1 MQKTGAVEETHDA
14 DFDLLAAEFE
24 KQSRTTERLVADIAK
39 YSETVE
45 SVMAHQ
51 EDLLACFCEI
61 VDEREKDALV
71 LLERIRNTQRDLST
85 QTSDLHYSESLLKE
99 IIQINQTIAAKITK
113 RNHKLLDYDRHRHA
127 VEKSHSTANQRTRSL
142 GEERK
147 LAKSETSALDA
158 HGEYERY
165 NEMLKVDIPRY
176 LLLTGKLLQP
186 VISSLGRFQRAFYQ
200 QQWDIFSSIN
210 LGWQKGKCNKLS
222 CAEILSRH
230 EETMGSVMCQ
240 LEEIPMIQLA
250 GGRMRK
256 GLGKD
261 VKRPED
267 EGLTSRSPREV
278 PVRSLTPTWEKPPV
292 SATREAPSLAPT
304 VEKPPLEAVSKRR
317 VAGLAAHLDS
327 THITSTPTIP
337 KRSLAPPP
345 PLPSKKNLVTALYDF
360 SGCQQGDLSFVAGDL
375 IEIVKR
381 TETRD
386 DWWTGRLKGVTGVFP
401 ANYVT
406 EYP

>member
-61 VDEREKDALV
+61 VDEREEDALV
-71 LLERIRNTQRDLST
+71 LLERIRNNQRNLST

-99 IIQINQTIAAKITK
+99 IIQINQNIAAKITK
-113 RNHKLLDYDRHRHA
+113 RNHKLLDYDRHRHT

-165 NEMLKVDIPRY
+165 NEMLKADIPRY

-186 VISSLGRFQRAFYQ
+186 VISSLGRFQRAFYE

-240 LEEIPMIQLA
+240 LGEIPMIQLA

-278 PVRSLTPTWEKPPV
+278 PVRSLTPTWEKPP
-292 SATREAPSLAPT
+292 
-304 VEKPPLEAVSKRR
+304 LEAVSKRR
-317 VAGLAAHLDS
+317 VAELAAHLDS

-345 PLPSKKNLVTALYDF
+345 PLPSKQNLVTALYDF
-360 SGCQQGDLSFVAGDL
+360 SGSQQGDLSFVAGDL

-406 EYP
+406 KYP